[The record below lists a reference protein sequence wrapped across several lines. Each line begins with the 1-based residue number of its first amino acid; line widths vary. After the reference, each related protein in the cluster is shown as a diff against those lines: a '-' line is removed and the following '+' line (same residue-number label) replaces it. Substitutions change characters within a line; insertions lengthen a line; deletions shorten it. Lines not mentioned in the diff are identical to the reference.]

1 MSAPADAPVR
11 EDLLHLTPEALTHA
25 ANAGLVK
32 RAMRELAGGDRPEL
46 DIDDDGLLQ
55 ASFEDGTLCRW
66 PRAVALPDVRCSCGA
81 PGICRHRL
89 IAALAY
95 GQALHAA
102 AASPTDG
109 PASDSRAADVP
120 AGHAPRAALAGP
132 RPVHEAEETTLVAL
146 LPPAV
151 LKQAQTLREHGLTIE
166 LRPRGHGGDSGGSGD
181 GGEPC
186 DTARLPSAT
195 VRFWAGA
202 GLEAA
207 RCDCIRATAC
217 EHVALGFWA
226 FREAHRQGLSG
237 AVTVSIAPAV
247 EDREAD
253 AGPAPSPAGDGR
265 AARTDKRPSSIVAKA
280 AFESLADALLRHG
293 AVGGASAL
301 AQPLS
306 IARTASG
313 DAAWLLGALDEL
325 EAWSD
330 AYMRRSARYDA
341 ADGADLLAELGLRLA
356 GGARPGRAGD
366 AWGTGQPGEVEL
378 DRVRLACLGARTR
391 RDGAARR
398 TSLVMADLD
407 TGTRLLLRHDWTV
420 PEDRLDTEAAVRGSE
435 RLAPG
440 LLLPT
445 LGRGQLLSRQAR
457 RLPDGS
463 LRLAKHRSDRN
474 QPLPQTADWQSLR
487 MPLRA
492 DSVAALRRERALHP
506 HPDLAP
512 RHAAR
517 RFVIFAPADWGE
529 PFYDAHEQTVATVLR
544 DADGAP
550 LLAHRAHERHVPQA
564 LEAIAQALA
573 PQAAP
578 RHVAGMLRWRQG
590 LPEIEIWAI
599 AGDAGL
605 TVPDLSAPEGQA
617 LAALPLG
624 HVPRGQGQG
633 GGVLG
638 GDGPDAMRALIAT
651 LLHHGRSQLPPSWRG
666 EARALQ
672 RRSGIAGWR
681 ALAEA
686 LEALLTALD
695 EPDALD
701 AAGARRAKTAGEA
714 GHPPD
719 THPAG
724 AALLRLLA
732 LLRLHEDAAE
742 LELGGLDDPGDP
754 LAE

>member
-46 DIDDDGLLQ
+46 DVDDQGLLQ
-55 ASFEDGTLCRW
+55 ASFKDGTVCRW

-95 GQALHAA
+95 GQAVHES
-102 AASPTDG
+102 ASAPADAS
-109 PASDSRAADVP
+109 ASDT
-120 AGHAPRAALAGP
+120 PRAPIAGP
-132 RPVHEAEETTLVAL
+132 RPVHEADETTLVAL

-151 LKQAQTLREHGLTIE
+151 LKHAQALRDHGLTIE
-166 LRPRGHGGDSGGSGD
+166 LRPRGHGGDGGGGGAGSGN

-217 EHVALGFWA
+217 EHVALGLWA
-226 FREAHRQGLSG
+226 FREAHAQGLSG
-237 AVTVSIAPAV
+237 AATVRLASASAASVARAPF
-247 EDREAD
+247 EAL
-253 AGPAPSPAGDGR
+253 
-265 AARTDKRPSSIVAKA
+265 AA
-280 AFESLADALLRHG
+280 ALLRHG

-306 IARTASG
+306 LARSASG
-313 DAAWLLGALDEL
+313 DAAWLLGVLDEL

-330 AYMRRSARYDA
+330 AYLRRSARYDA
-341 ADGADLLAELGLRLA
+341 ADGADLLAELGLRVA

-378 DRVRLACLGARTR
+378 DRVRLTCLGARTR

-407 TGTRLLLRHDWTV
+407 TGTRLLLRHDWSV

-440 LLLPT
+440 LLLST
-445 LGRGQLLSRQAR
+445 LGHGQLLSRQAR

-463 LRLAKHRSDRN
+463 LRLARHRSDRN

-492 DSVAALRRERALHP
+492 DRVAALRRERALHP
-506 HPDLAP
+506 HPDLTP

-517 RFVIFAPADWGE
+517 RFVIFSPADWGD

-550 LLAHRAHERHVPQA
+550 LLARRAHERHAPQA
-564 LEAIAQALA
+564 LEAIAQALS

-578 RHVAGMLRWRQG
+578 RHVAGMLRWRAG
-590 LPEIEIWAI
+590 LPELEIWAI
-599 AGDAGL
+599 AGDSGL
-605 TVPDLSAPEGQA
+605 TVPDLAAREGQA

-624 HVPRGQGQG
+624 HVPQGEGHG
-633 GGVLG
+633 GGALG
-638 GDGPDAMRALIAT
+638 GDGPGAVRALIAT

-672 RRSGIAGWR
+672 RRIGVAGWR

-686 LEALLTALD
+686 LEILLTALD
-695 EPDALD
+695 EPDEPAT
-701 AAGARRAKTAGEA
+701 GS
-714 GHPPD
+714 
-719 THPAG
+719 AG

-742 LELGGLDDPGDP
+742 LELGGLDDAGD
-754 LAE
+754 LDGE